1 MGALWDPPEKSDSLP
16 DVKPLDLG
24 LILTPGAPT
33 LSPDGRTAVVAVTGV
48 DLDADDYT
56 SQLWLV
62 ATDGAAAPRQLTHG
76 WSDSAPVYSPDG
88 AWLAFVRRERG
99 ADKQVGKP
107 QLWVLPTG
115 GGDARRLTDHPLGA
129 GNPVW
134 HPDSTRLVYQARV
147 PAQGRYGS
155 VEGVGPEKEPPRRI
169 TTLRYKL
176 DGFGF
181 LDNRSSHLWLTT
193 VDAKPIAPGED
204 GGPKQLTSGDFDHTS
219 PDWSPDGTLLTFVAA
234 RHPEVGNDLRNDV
247 FVIGADGSGLRQ
259 LTDGSLGVGSPR
271 FAPDGRTVYFVGS
284 HLGPDRLNAVQRN
297 DSLWSVPLSG
307 GTATRLTDEERY
319 TTSDDIQV
327 VPGGVLYANEN
338 RGAVELLSVP
348 HGGGEPTVLLGGQRQ
363 VTGWDVAGDT
373 VVATVVSPSSWGEVL
388 LARGGAE
395 RVLTVFGS
403 RYAQAAPVLPQ
414 EEILAQAPDGYPV
427 HGWVVRPAGEGP
439 HPVLLMIHG
448 GPFTQYGWKLFDE
461 AQVYARAGYAVVMG
475 NPRGSS
481 GYGQAHG
488 QHILGNVG
496 ELSTVDLVALL
507 DKALED
513 PSLDS
518 SRVGVLGGSHGGYMT
533 TWLAAHEGQ
542 RFKAAVS
549 ERAVNAI
556 DSFTGSS
563 DIGWFFANDLYG
575 TDPGQQQAQS
585 PLAYADKIDLPI
597 LIIHSEQDWRCPVEQ
612 AQRLYVTL
620 RRRGVTTEL
629 LLFPGE
635 GHELSRS
642 GLPSHR
648 IARFDAI
655 LDWFSRYL

>member
-1 MGALWDPPEKSDSLP
+1 LDSLP
-16 DVKPLDLG
+16 NVKPSHLG

-33 LSPDGRTAVVAVTGV
+33 LSPDGRTAVVAVTGI

-76 WSDSAPVYSPDG
+76 WRDTAPVYSPDG
-88 AWLAFVRRERG
+88 AFIAFVRSERG

-115 GGDARRLTDHPLGA
+115 GGEPRRLTEHPLGV

-134 HPDSTRLVYQARV
+134 HPGSGRLVYQARV
-147 PAQGRYGS
+147 PEEGRYGS

-169 TTLRYKL
+169 TRLRYKL

-181 LDNRSSHLWLTT
+181 LGARYSQLWT
-193 VDAKPIAPGED
+193 VDVDARPVKPGEE
-204 GGPKQLTSGDFDHTS
+204 GGPRQLTSGDADHTD

-234 RHPEVGNDLRNDV
+234 RHENAGNDLRNDV
-247 FVIGADGSGLRQ
+247 FVCAADGSGLRQ
-259 LTDGSLGVGSPR
+259 LTDGTLGVGSPR
-271 FAPDGRTVYFVGS
+271 FSTDGSSVFFIGAE
-284 HLGPDRLNAVQRN
+284 LGPALVNAVQTN
-297 DSLWSVPLSG
+297 DSLWSVPLTG
-307 GTATRLTDEERY
+307 GAATRLTDTERY
-319 TTSDDIQV
+319 NLGAIRV
-327 VPGGVLYANEN
+327 VEDGVLAPNEN
-338 RGAVELLSVP
+338 RGAVELLLVP
-348 HGGGEPTVLLGGQRQ
+348 AAGGEPTVLVGGQRQ
-363 VTGWDVAGDT
+363 VVDYDRAGDT
-373 VVATVVSPSSWGEVL
+373 LVATVAGPTSWGEVL
-388 LARGGAE
+388 VWNSAGE

-403 RYAQAAPVLPQ
+403 GYAGEVAVLPQ
-414 EEILAQAPDGYPV
+414 VELNATAPDGYPV

-448 GPFTQYGWKLFDE
+448 GPFTQYGWRQFDE
-461 AQVYARAGYAVVMG
+461 AQVYAGAGYAVVMG

-488 QHILGNVG
+488 QAVRGNVG
-496 ELSTVDLVALL
+496 EVSTADLMALL
-507 DKALED
+507 DAALAD
-513 PSLDS
+513 PALDA
-518 SRVGVLGGSHGGYMT
+518 SRVGVLGGSHGGFMT
-533 TWLAAHEGQ
+533 TWLAAHEGH

-575 TDPGQQQAQS
+575 TDLDQQRAQS
-585 PLAYADKIDLPI
+585 PLQHADKIDIPV

-612 AQRLYVTL
+612 AQRLFVAL
-620 RRRGVTTEL
+620 KHRGVTTEF

-648 IARFDAI
+648 VARFEAI
-655 LDWFSRYL
+655 LDWFQRYL